1 MAETSRMKILHI
13 DCSPRLVSHSRRM
26 SAAIVEAVRDRRPGA
41 EVIRRDLGSEPL
53 PHATSDYANTLSS
66 PTTLAAPVAGSL
78 ELSETLI
85 QELEA
90 ASAVVIGTPMHN
102 LTVPSALKAWIDQ
115 IMRAGR
121 TFTTTRAGKEGLL
134 SDRPVFVAIASG
146 GTFQRERSW
155 QPDFLTPYLTAIFN
169 SIGIHSVQFF
179 ALQATAFLDKD
190 SAPAAQAKVLAAL
203 DLSSIEQPQTV

>member
-1 MAETSRMKILHI
+1 MKILHI

>member
-1 MAETSRMKILHI
+1 MAETSHMKVLHI

-26 SAAIVEAVRDRRPGA
+26 SAAIVGAIRERHPEAEIV
-41 EVIRRDLGSEPL
+41 RRDLGAAPL

-66 PTTLAAPVAGSL
+66 PTTLAAPLSGSL
-78 ELSETLI
+78 ELSEILI

-90 ASAVVIGTPMHN
+90 AGAVVIGTPMHN
-102 LTVPSALKAWIDQ
+102 LTVPSAFKAWIDQ

-155 QPDFLTPYLTAIFN
+155 QPDFLTPYLTAIFS